1 MERNHSL
8 EFLPLLSWLITEKT
22 PFTQLKCIVCVDFC
36 GHVISLARFFFRAL
50 AGRQPPFA
58 KTQQDLNS
66 EKLT

>member
-8 EFLPLLSWLITEKT
+8 EILPFLSWLITEKT
-22 PFTQLKCIVCVDFC
+22 PFTQLKSIVCVDFVAMLF
-36 GHVISLARFFFRAL
+36 HWLDFFFRAL